1 MVSCAMDQRWTD
13 SSGFRNCTCQMNLQ
27 PPFILGNGLQNP
39 CLALRENVVKEV
51 QSVNFPLH
59 LLVTKARAT
68 AIQLT
73 PTFFSLQYGAIYS
86 RVFLKVCCP
95 GNSFSILLCLLH
107 MFQDL
112 GNIKLKESLTSFVLG
127 LYSAAAAEDRG
138 HLN

>member
-1 MVSCAMDQRWTD
+1 MLVSCAMDQRWTD
-13 SSGFRNCTCQMNLQ
+13 TGFRNCTCQMNLQ

-86 RVFLKVCCP
+86 RVFLKVCP
-95 GNSFSILLCLLH
+95 GNSFSIAAH
-107 MFQDL
+107 SKSNYVSRSWKHKRVTDL
-112 GNIKLKESLTSFVLG
+112 VCTRPLQQQRIEVT
-127 LYSAAAAEDRG
+127 
-138 HLN
+138 